1 MPNKS
6 LSVQPE
12 DLPLWD
18 RGEQKAKAARQSM
31 SGYVLSLIE
40 RDNHR
45 GGSEGQIV
53 DDVGLIVVRMHAPGR
68 GAWRE
73 SFTGKWVTSADPAAR
88 DATFDQTG
96 WCGVSASPRPSR
108 SPTARWTATSPG
120 AGTSA
125 ASRASPKPIRR
136 ACCSSSTPS
145 TTSRTTSPTTAFQ
158 RTRSRTPRKACNWRS
173 SSTIPRGDWRR
184 RPPECGRRSAGS
196 SPGDEGGHR
205 PQRDRH
211 RLAAPPC
218 GSLFPAF
225 VAQLEAA
232 AGATCLQLPGPAIS
246 LAQPR
251 HRALATAAGC
261 AGNPGGRTQNQ
272 VQPRSGRHIGMSA
285 SNSPSR
291 TSRNAA
297 R

>member
-96 WCGVSASPRPSR
+96 WCGVSASPRPAGRLPHGGRQHHRVRGLPPQVALPRSR
-108 SPTARWTATSPG
+108 FDEHAAQVRHRRRLREQHHRRRLSSGQGQGRRGKPATGVRPAPFLVVTGVDARPSAGDDQRAAPQAMKAVTARSATATAWRHRPADRCSPH
-120 AGTSA
+120 
-125 ASRASPKPIRR
+125 
-136 ACCSSSTPS
+136 
-145 TTSRTTSPTTAFQ
+145 
-158 RTRSRTPRKACNWRS
+158 
-173 SSTIPRGDWRR
+173 
-184 RPPECGRRSAGS
+184 S
-196 SPGDEGGHR
+196 SP
-205 PQRDRH
+205 
-211 RLAAPPC
+211 
-218 GSLFPAF
+218 
-225 VAQLEAA
+225 
-232 AGATCLQLPGPAIS
+232 
-246 LAQPR
+246 
-251 HRALATAAGC
+251 
-261 AGNPGGRTQNQ
+261 N
-272 VQPRSGRHIGMSA
+272 
-285 SNSPSR
+285 
-291 TSRNAA
+291 
-297 R
+297 